1 MDPPDI
7 LGVDLTAARPT
18 QLPGRA
24 KSKRLSPL
32 APPASSPLGCAK
44 SLLSVPGAAPFHP
57 GAGQGLSPS
66 ALSLLPLACCS
77 PGWQGAGLRAR
88 ASGVGGSAQ
97 PRQAGLCPAG
107 LRPGPSSPPGAGL
120 PAAGEISSAQ
130 SEPRH
135 PQPGREVGH
144 STSATNPQNLQSGG
158 TPTSICS
165 RPAAAGGG
173 ARSMHRAP
181 AADRPGCRLLP
192 ALPLRLPCSRALSS
206 PAGQPPPR
214 PPQPSILLTSKSGC
228 SGSPTRAPPLFSLSS
243 FLPRYSGRAVRFS
256 PGAAPG
262 PLRRARAPPG
272 TRG

>member
-32 APPASSPLGCAK
+32 APSASGPLGCAK
-44 SLLSVPGAAPFHP
+44 SLLSAPGAAPFHP

-130 SEPRH
+130 SELRH

-158 TPTSICS
+158 SWGD
-165 RPAAAGGG
+165 A
-173 ARSMHRAP
+173 HQH
-181 AADRPGCRLLP
+181 LLP
-192 ALPLRLPCSRALSS
+192 ASSGWRGGTKHAPRPRCRPPWLPLAP
-206 PAGQPPPR
+206 
-214 PPQPSILLTSKSGC
+214 
-228 SGSPTRAPPLFSLSS
+228 RAPPAPPLLSGSLFSC
-243 FLPRYSGRAVRFS
+243 RA
-256 PGAAPG
+256 AAS
-262 PLRRARAPPG
+262 APASAFNPAYE
-272 TRG
+272 

>member
-1 MDPPDI
+1 MW
-7 LGVDLTAARPT
+7 AALPSPARLDSAPLAFGRAPRP
-18 QLPGRA
+18 LPGQG
-24 KSKRLSPL
+24 SPL
-32 APPASSPLGCAK
+32 RGRSARRSRSRDVPSRAGRSGTAPVPPTPKICNLG
-44 SLLSVPGAAPFHP
+44 GA
-57 GAGQGLSPS
+57 
-66 ALSLLPLACCS
+66 
-77 PGWQGAGLRAR
+77 
-88 ASGVGGSAQ
+88 
-97 PRQAGLCPAG
+97 
-107 LRPGPSSPPGAGL
+107 
-120 PAAGEISSAQ
+120 
-130 SEPRH
+130 
-135 PQPGREVGH
+135 
-144 STSATNPQNLQSGG
+144 GG

-262 PLRRARAPPG
+262 PLRRAWAPPG